1 MQAYVVGHPA
11 SSNNQERCVEC
22 DYYFAYGSNMNPA
35 RMAVRGMRYRQ
46 SLRAQLPGW
55 QLAFNKRVHGKEGIA
70 YANIVKA
77 DHDGAEVQGVLYQLW
92 DHREIERMD
101 PFEGH
106 PVRYRRERL
115 PVQTDEGERHTW
127 VYIANIEWQA
137 DDLRPERWYLNHLL
151 SGRPWLSADYYRYLL
166 ATTCVDDPPT
176 LLTAP

>member
-1 MQAYVVGHPA
+1 MQ
-11 SSNNQERCVEC
+11 C

-35 RMAVRGMRYRQ
+35 RMAARGMRYRQ

-55 QLAFNKRVHGKEGIA
+55 QLAFNKRAHGKAGIA
-70 YANIVKA
+70 YANIICAQEKPE
-77 DHDGAEVQGVLYQLW
+77 GLVQGVLYQLW

-115 PVQTDEGERHTW
+115 GVQTDEGELYTW
-127 VYIANIEWQA
+127 VYIANAQWQA

-151 SGRPWLSADYYRYLL
+151 SGRPWLSADYYRRLQNT
-166 ATTCVDDPPT
+166 ACCDDLPLPGSVG
-176 LLTAP
+176 

>member
-55 QLAFNKRVHGKEGIA
+55 QLAFNKRAHGKEGIA

-77 DHDGAEVQGVLYQLW
+77 EHSGAEVQGVLYQLW
-92 DHREIERMD
+92 AVSYTHLT
-101 PFEGH
+101 
-106 PVRYRRERL
+106 L
-115 PVQTDEGERHTW
+115 PTK
-127 VYIANIEWQA
+127 A
-137 DDLRPERWYLNHLL
+137 
-151 SGRPWLSADYYRYLL
+151 
-166 ATTCVDDPPT
+166 
-176 LLTAP
+176 